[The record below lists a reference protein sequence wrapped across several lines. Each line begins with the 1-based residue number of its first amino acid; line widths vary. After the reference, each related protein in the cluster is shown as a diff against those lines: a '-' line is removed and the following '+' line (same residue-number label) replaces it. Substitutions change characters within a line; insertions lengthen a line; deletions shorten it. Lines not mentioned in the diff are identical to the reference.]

1 MSQQIVVDPVSLR
14 AEGKNLGAVGED
26 FLAAVKGL
34 SSRLEA
40 LEKGDTPPWGDDD
53 LGEKFGVVYEGLRDG
68 MKESMQSLG
77 ERIGEIGGKLGAMA
91 ASHEANESATD
102 GSFRTLEGSQ
112 GMVGGRIGALHR
124 PQVV

>member
-1 MSQQIVVDPVSLR
+1 MSQQIVVDPDSLR
-14 AEGKNLGAVGED
+14 SEGRNMASMGED
-26 FLAAVKGL
+26 FLAAVKNL

-77 ERIGEIGGKLGAMA
+77 ERIGEIGQKLQGMA
-91 ASHEANESATD
+91 VAHENNESQTSGD
-102 GSFRTLEGSQ
+102 IRTMEGRQ
-112 GMVGGRIGALHR
+112 GMLGQRVQAIHR
-124 PQVV
+124 PQH